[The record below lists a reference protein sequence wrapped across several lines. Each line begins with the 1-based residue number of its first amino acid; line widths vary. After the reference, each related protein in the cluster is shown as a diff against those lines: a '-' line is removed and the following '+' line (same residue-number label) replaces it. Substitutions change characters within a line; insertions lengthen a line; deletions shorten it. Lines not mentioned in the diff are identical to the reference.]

1 MRGLLDDGGQDGV
14 KGDGSGE
21 EAADLVDGGEEPV
34 LRMKIAL
41 ILLGL
46 PGRCLLLFF

>member
-1 MRGLLDDGGQDGV
+1 VSGFLDDGGQDGV

-21 EAADLVDGGEEPV
+21 QTADLVDGGKEPV
-34 LRMKIAL
+34 LCMKIAL

-46 PGRCLLLFF
+46 PGRGILIIF